1 MLWLLQVD
9 SLRMMLLGMVNDPR
23 VVLIKLADRLHNM
36 RTMYSLHPELL
47 HCGTA
52 FSKSLAFGGSRG
64 EKLWGHE
71 EANDS
76 WFNIVF
82 IKQSD
87 KFQHHQRS
95 KKSQIVKSTLRL
107 LKMQTVT

>member
-76 WFNIVF
+76 WFNIVSSNKVTSF
-82 IKQSD
+82 NIMNVARK
-87 KFQHHQRS
+87 
-95 KKSQIVKSTLRL
+95 VK
-107 LKMQTVT
+107 